1 MLTLGSFSND
11 DGDGKKNGQKVILL
25 LRKKKKNK
33 KNNNFSRASHFFVHS
48 LQSLHDYHV
57 KMPNI
62 TLVSDDDFSLS
73 F

>member
-11 DGDGKKNGQKVILL
+11 EGDGKKNGQKVILL
-25 LRKKKKNK
+25 LRKKN
-33 KNNNFSRASHFFVHS
+33 NNNFSRSSHFLVHS
-48 LQSLHDYHV
+48 LPSLHDYHV

>member
-11 DGDGKKNGQKVILL
+11 DGDGKKNGQKVIVL
-25 LRKKKKNK
+25 LRKKKKTK
-33 KNNNFSRASHFFVHS
+33 ITTFHVHHTFLYIS
-48 LQSLHDYHV
+48 LPSLHDYHV

>member
-11 DGDGKKNGQKVILL
+11 DGDGDGKKNGQKVIVL
-25 LRKKKKNK
+25 LRKKKTKITT
-33 KNNNFSRASHFFVHS
+33 FHVHHTFLYIS
-48 LQSLHDYHV
+48 FPSLHDYHV

-62 TLVSDDDFSLS
+62 TLVSDNDFSLS

>member
-1 MLTLGSFSND
+1 MLTLGNFSND

-25 LRKKKKNK
+25 LRKKKKTTTTT
-33 KNNNFSRASHFFVHS
+33 FHVHHTFLYIS
-48 LQSLHDYHV
+48 LPSLHDYHV